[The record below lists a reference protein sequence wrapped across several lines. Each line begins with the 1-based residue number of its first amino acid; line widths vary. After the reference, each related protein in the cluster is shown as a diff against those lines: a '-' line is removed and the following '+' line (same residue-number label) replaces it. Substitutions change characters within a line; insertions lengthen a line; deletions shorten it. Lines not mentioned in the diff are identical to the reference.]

1 MYRVKGKRAVRIT
14 MGITLAGL
22 MLAVAVSLLLAGAD
36 GARAFDAGAGV
47 EGGDR
52 FANQVGASECVSGGA
67 VSAGNTALAAD
78 CDILLA
84 AKSTIEGTSGSLNWA
99 SNRNIRQW
107 EGVVSNIGR
116 VTTLDLDR
124 KNLGGT
130 IPASLGSLDK
140 LQDIDFAFNNMTGSI
155 PKELGNLDEL
165 WGLNLADNNLTGSI
179 PAELG
184 DLGALTELTLY
195 SNQLSGSIPAKLGDL
210 SRLGSAY
217 LQHNRLTGEIPSEL
231 GGLDNVTDLNLSN
244 NRLTGEIPAELANMD
259 MISGLDLSNNRLTGE
274 IPAEL
279 GGVSTLTYLY
289 LSGNNF
295 TGCIPASV
303 RPRLADGQTRATIG
317 LRFCDDP
324 APTATATFVPG
335 GEATATATPETGGA
349 VTPTATSVPGG
360 EATPTPTATPETGGT
375 VTPTATS
382 VPGGEATAVPTA
394 TRTTVPTATRPVVSG
409 DVTRRLGNLER
420 QFNQL
425 MDLIRALT
433 SRLAALEAGG
443 GGTGP
448 ATAVPTATPS
458 PTPVRAVEPV
468 ATATATA
475 TSVPTATPSATAT
488 PGLTPVPVGADACIE
503 RLPGVGSVRGRWTSD
518 CVSPNPPAANPGGI
532 YYARYYTFTLDAAS
546 DVDITLSSSSVDPY
560 LLLRSGAGRN
570 GTIVEETDG
579 VRQSFVAINETWAAG
594 TYTIEATSWEERT
607 TGSFTLELR
616 IAPSAE

>member
-22 MLAVAVSLLLAGAD
+22 MLAVAVSLLMAGAD
-36 GARAFDAGAGV
+36 GARAFDAGVAV
-47 EGGDR
+47 EGSER

-67 VSAGNTALAAD
+67 VSADNTALAAD

-84 AKSTIEGTSGSLNWA
+84 AKSTIEGTGPGSLNWA
-99 SNRNIRQW
+99 SDRNIRQW
-107 EGVVSNIGR
+107 EGVVSNTGR
-116 VTTLDLDR
+116 VTSLDLDR
-124 KNLGGT
+124 KRLSGT

-140 LQDIDFAFNNMTGSI
+140 LQDIDFAFNEMTGSI

-165 WGLNLADNNLTGSI
+165 WAINMGDNNLTGSI
-179 PAELG
+179 PTELG
-184 DLGALTELTLY
+184 NLGALTELTLY
-195 SNQLSGSIPAKLGDL
+195 SNQLSGSIPAKLSEIPNLDIV
-210 SRLGSAY
+210 Y
-217 LQHNRLTGEIPSEL
+217 LQFNRLTGEIPSEF
-231 GGLDNVTDLNLSN
+231 GGLDKLDDLNLSN
-244 NRLTGEIPAELANMD
+244 NRLTGEIPSELGDMD
-259 MISGLDLSNNRLTGE
+259 EISALQLHNNRLTGE
-274 IPAEL
+274 IPSEL
-279 GGVSTLTYLY
+279 GNPSNLTWLTLR
-289 LSGNNF
+289 GNNF
-295 TGCIPASV
+295 TGCIPASL
-303 RPRLADGQTRATIG
+303 RQRLGTSETRESIG
-317 LRFCDDP
+317 LRFCDD
-324 APTATATFVPG
+324 AVPTATPTVTP
-335 GEATATATPETGGA
+335 TPSATPET
-349 VTPTATSVPGG
+349 PEPPEPG
-360 EATPTPTATPETGGT
+360 ET
-375 VTPTATS
+375 VTPTATT
-382 VPGGEATAVPTA
+382 VPGTDVTPVSTAVPTA

-409 DVTRRLGNLER
+409 DVTRRLGTLER

-503 RLPGVGSVRGRWTSD
+503 RLPGAGSVRGRWTSD

-532 YYARYYTFTLDAAS
+532 YYARYYTFTLDASS

-570 GTIVEETDG
+570 GNVVEETDG

-607 TGSFTLELR
+607 TGAFTLELG
-616 IAPSAE
+616 IAPAAE

>member
-22 MLAVAVSLLLAGAD
+22 MLAVAVSLLMAGAD
-36 GARAFDAGAGV
+36 GARAFDAGAGAA
-47 EGGDR
+47 GGELY
-52 FANQVGASECVSGGA
+52 ANQVGASECVSGGA

-99 SNRNIRQW
+99 SSRPFRQW
-107 EGVVSNIGR
+107 EGVVSNTGR

-130 IPASLGSLDK
+130 VPASLGSLDK
-140 LQDIDFAFNNMTGSI
+140 LQDIDFAYNNLTGSI
-155 PKELGNLDEL
+155 PKELGNLSEL
-165 WGLNLADNNLTGSI
+165 WSIHFGDNALTGSI

-184 DLGALTELTLY
+184 NLGALTELSLWD
-195 SNQLSGSIPAKLGDL
+195 NQLSGSIPAKLGDL
-210 SRLGSAY
+210 SRLDIAY
-217 LQHNRLTGEIPSEL
+217 FQFNRLSGEIPSEL
-231 GGLDNVTDLNLSN
+231 GGLDKLDELNLSN
-244 NRLTGEIPAELANMD
+244 NRLTGEIPSELGDMD
-259 MISGLDLSNNRLTGE
+259 EIQSLLLNNNRLSGE

-279 GGVSTLTYLY
+279 GNLSNLTWLTLRN
-289 LSGNNF
+289 NNF

-303 RPRLADGQTRATIG
+303 RPRLASTETRASIG
-317 LRFCDDP
+317 LPFCDDA
-324 APTATATFVPG
+324 APTAT
-335 GEATATATPETGGA
+335 
-349 VTPTATSVPGG
+349 PTV
-360 EATPTPTATPETGGT
+360 TPTPTATPETPEPPEPGET
-375 VTPTATS
+375 VTPTATT
-382 VPGGEATAVPTA
+382 VPGTDVTPVSTAVPTA
-394 TRTTVPTATRPVVSG
+394 TRTPVPTATRPVVSG
-409 DVTRRLGNLER
+409 DVTRRLGALER

-475 TSVPTATPSATAT
+475 TSVPTATPSPTAT
-488 PGLTPVPVGADACIE
+488 PGLTPVPIGADACIE
-503 RLPGVGSVRGRWTSD
+503 RLPGAGSVRGRWTSD

-532 YYARYYTFTLDAAS
+532 YYARYYTFTLRASS

-607 TGSFTLELR
+607 TGSFTLELA
-616 IAPSAE
+616 IAPATE

>member
-22 MLAVAVSLLLAGAD
+22 MLAVAVSLLMAGAD
-36 GARAFDAGAGV
+36 GARAFDAGAGAA
-47 EGGDR
+47 GGELY
-52 FANQVGASECVSGGA
+52 ANQVGASECVSGGA
-67 VSAGNTALAAD
+67 VPSSNTALAAD

-107 EGVVSNIGR
+107 EGVVSGSGR

-140 LQDIDFAFNNMTGSI
+140 LQDIDFAYNNLTGSI
-155 PKELGNLDEL
+155 PKELGNLSEL
-165 WGLNLADNNLTGSI
+165 WSIHFGDNALTGSI

-184 DLGALTELTLY
+184 NLGALTELSLWD
-195 SNQLSGSIPAKLGDL
+195 NQLSGSIPAKLGDL
-210 SRLGSAY
+210 SRLDIAY
-217 LQHNRLTGEIPSEL
+217 FQFNRLSGEIPSEL
-231 GGLDNVTDLNLSN
+231 GGLDKLNELNLSN
-244 NRLTGEIPAELANMD
+244 NRLTGEIPSELGNMD
-259 MISGLDLSNNRLTGE
+259 EIESLLLNNNRLSGE

-279 GGVSTLTYLY
+279 GNPSNLNWLTLRN
-289 LSGNNF
+289 NNF
-295 TGCIPASV
+295 TGCIPAAV
-303 RPRLADGQTRATIG
+303 RPHLASTETSANIG
-317 LRFCDDP
+317 LPFCDDA
-324 APTATATFVPG
+324 APTATPTVTP
-335 GEATATATPETGGA
+335 TPSATPET
-349 VTPTATSVPGG
+349 PEPPEPG
-360 EATPTPTATPETGGT
+360 ET
-375 VTPTATS
+375 VTPTATT
-382 VPGGEATAVPTA
+382 VPGTDVTPVSTAVPTA

-503 RLPGVGSVRGRWTSD
+503 RLPGAGSVRGRWTSD
-518 CVSPNPPAANPGGI
+518 CVSSNPPAANPGGT
-532 YYARYYTFTLDAAS
+532 YYARYYTFTLAAAS
-546 DVDITLSSSSVDPY
+546 DVDITLSSASVSPY
-560 LLLRSGAGRN
+560 LFLMNGAGRN

-607 TGSFTLELR
+607 TGSFTLELA
-616 IAPSAE
+616 IAPPSE